1 MQSMFNPSDNKQLL
15 DRFDKLAPSTK
26 PQWGKMN
33 AAQMLAHAKTPLKV
47 AFGELELKRS
57 LMGILIGGIAK
68 KQFTGGKPFSRNLP
82 TDKHFVVSDE
92 RNFEEERNALV
103 VLIRRFVQAGPNGLT
118 KKAHPFFGKMTP
130 EEWDT
135 LTWKH
140 LDHHLQQFG
149 A

>member
-15 DRFDKLAPSTK
+15 DRFNKLAPGAK
-26 PQWGKMN
+26 PQWGKMD
-33 AAQMLAHAKTPLKV
+33 AAQMLAHAKTTLNV

-68 KQFTGGKPFSRNLP
+68 KQFVGGKPFPRNSP
-82 TDKHFVVSDE
+82 TDKHFLITGQ
-92 RNFEEERNALV
+92 RNFDDERNALV
-103 VLIRRFVQAGPNGLT
+103 ALIQRFAQVGPNALT
-118 KKAHPFFGKMTP
+118 KKPHPFFGKMTP

-149 A
+149 V